1 MTRRLLRP
9 RAPGSLLGLA
19 LLLLALLQLGGCAA
33 LEVVSRE
40 PPRLFNLTPKS
51 TYDESLPQTDNTR
64 LTVEVPTA
72 TAGLN
77 TARIPLRPTPTTLDY
92 YAGAEWIDVIPVM
105 VQNLL
110 IESFD
115 NSDAIDVLGREAFG
129 LRADY
134 ALLTNLRE
142 FQAEY
147 PAGPEGRPQVRV
159 RLQARLVQ
167 LPRRVQVAATSEE
180 AVVPAAN
187 ASVDAIVTAFD
198 QAFGR
203 VAGRIVEWAVREI
216 ASQPPAANAS

>member
-1 MTRRLLRP
+1 
-9 RAPGSLLGLA
+9 
-19 LLLLALLQLGGCAA
+19 
-33 LEVVSRE
+33 
-40 PPRLFNLTPKS
+40 
-51 TYDESLPQTDNTR
+51 
-64 LTVEVPTA
+64 
-72 TAGLN
+72 
-77 TARIPLRPTPTTLDY
+77 
-92 YAGAEWIDVIPVM
+92 M

-187 ASVDAIVTAFD
+187 ASVEAVVTAFD
-198 QAFGR
+198 EAFGR
-203 VAGRIVEWAVREI
+203 VAGRIVEWAIREI
-216 ASQPPAANAS
+216 ASQPPAADAS